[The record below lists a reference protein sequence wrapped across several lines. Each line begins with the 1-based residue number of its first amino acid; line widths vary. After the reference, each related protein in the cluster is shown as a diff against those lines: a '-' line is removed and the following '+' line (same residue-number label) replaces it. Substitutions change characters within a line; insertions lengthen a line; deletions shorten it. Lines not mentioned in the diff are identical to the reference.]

1 MGHLVGGGGAGPFF
15 RLVGVGFPIG
25 GVFFFFFFLDVPLGT
40 GTNLIGPLVVI
51 DGGGNNDSRTA
62 IKASSCRSS
71 NSEHRSI
78 AATASTRLDICIL
91 VVAWVGSRYE
101 YLVHIYILVPQ
112 RVCQQ
117 VNPQFHRA
125 RSIICTWYQYRIN
138 QVWEVSITSA
148 TSQRLRHPTYKK
160 VHEV

>member
-25 GVFFFFFFLDVPLGT
+25 GVFFFFLDVPLGT

-78 AATASTRLDICIL
+78 AATASTRLDIVFWWL
-91 VVAWVGSRYE
+91 LGS
-101 YLVHIYILVPQ
+101 VPGTYILVPQ